1 MRLLLDQDRPRGER
15 VRARD
20 LIALAVLVTPIA
32 VPLALAESSAPAL
45 RKSVD
50 FETAFAAGF
59 PAVGDEHHVADWK
72 LYAALVDGDVVAYA
86 GRIDPAIGHRLEE
99 AHGKGYQTQQVE
111 ASIKSD
117 ARLRAAFDE
126 QRRRIRTMVLYSDG
140 DGDASG
146 SCRRSLMYVGN
157 EFRLVLGAR
166 APGADALASATVAP
180 SCVESAAVRL
190 AITAGRS
197 PRFKCW
203 SSVDETTCGWRLPD
217 MPDSLKQVI
226 EDRYPA
232 SIKLRWRWRGLG
244 AVSRVRFV
252 DGNGN
257 RVADAEASD
266 VTTPLEL
273 GLEFVD
279 TNGRILWTAPS
290 TAPRRNR

>member
-32 VPLALAESSAPAL
+32 VPLALAKSSAPGL

-59 PAVGDEHHVADWK
+59 PA
-72 LYAALVDGDVVAYA
+72 
-86 GRIDPAIGHRLEE
+86 
-99 AHGKGYQTQQVE
+99 HGKGSQTQQVE

-126 QRRRIRTMVLYSDG
+126 QRRRTRTMVLYSDG
-140 DGDASG
+140 DASG
-146 SCRRSLMYVGN
+146 TCRRSLMYVGK

-166 APGADALASATVAP
+166 AAGADALASATVAP

-203 SSVDETTCGWRLPD
+203 S
-217 MPDSLKQVI
+217 I
-226 EDRYPA
+226 
-232 SIKLRWRWRGLG
+232 
-244 AVSRVRFV
+244 

-290 TAPRRNR
+290 TASRRNP

>member
-1 MRLLLDQDRPRGER
+1 

-32 VPLALAESSAPAL
+32 VPLALAKSSAPGL

-59 PAVGDEHHVADWK
+59 PA
-72 LYAALVDGDVVAYA
+72 
-86 GRIDPAIGHRLEE
+86 
-99 AHGKGYQTQQVE
+99 HGKGSQTQQVE

-126 QRRRIRTMVLYSDG
+126 QRRRTRTMVLYSDG
-140 DGDASG
+140 DASG
-146 SCRRSLMYVGN
+146 TCRRSLMYVGK

-166 APGADALASATVAP
+166 AAGADALASATVAP

-203 SSVDETTCGWRLPD
+203 S
-217 MPDSLKQVI
+217 I
-226 EDRYPA
+226 
-232 SIKLRWRWRGLG
+232 
-244 AVSRVRFV
+244 

-273 GLEFVD
+273 GLEFVAWASSNRREWACFRASLPA
-279 TNGRILWTAPS
+279 TWPRFFRS
-290 TAPRRNR
+290 TRVSRSRSRSSTLTDETSRATCES

>member
-32 VPLALAESSAPAL
+32 VPLALAKSSAPGL

-59 PAVGDEHHVADWK
+59 PA
-72 LYAALVDGDVVAYA
+72 
-86 GRIDPAIGHRLEE
+86 
-99 AHGKGYQTQQVE
+99 HGKGSQTQQVE

-126 QRRRIRTMVLYSDG
+126 QRRRTRTMVLYSDG
-140 DGDASG
+140 DASG
-146 SCRRSLMYVGN
+146 TCRRSLMYVGK

-166 APGADALASATVAP
+166 AAGADALASATVAP

-203 SSVDETTCGWRLPD
+203 S
-217 MPDSLKQVI
+217 I
-226 EDRYPA
+226 
-232 SIKLRWRWRGLG
+232 
-244 AVSRVRFV
+244 

-273 GLEFVD
+273 GLEFVAWASSNRREWACFRASLPA
-279 TNGRILWTAPS
+279 TWPRFFRS
-290 TAPRRNR
+290 TRVSRSRSRSSTLTDETSRATCES

>member
-1 MRLLLDQDRPRGER
+1 

-59 PAVGDEHHVADWK
+59 PA
-72 LYAALVDGDVVAYA
+72 
-86 GRIDPAIGHRLEE
+86 
-99 AHGKGYQTQQVE
+99 HGKGSQTQQVE

-126 QRRRIRTMVLYSDG
+126 QRRRTRTMVLYSDG
-140 DGDASG
+140 DASG
-146 SCRRSLMYVGN
+146 TCRRSLMYVGK

-166 APGADALASATVAP
+166 AAGADALASATVAP

-203 SSVDETTCGWRLPD
+203 S
-217 MPDSLKQVI
+217 I
-226 EDRYPA
+226 
-232 SIKLRWRWRGLG
+232 
-244 AVSRVRFV
+244 

-273 GLEFVD
+273 GLEFVAWASSNRREWACFRASLPA
-279 TNGRILWTAPS
+279 TWPRFFRS
-290 TAPRRNR
+290 TRVSRSRSRSSTLTDETSRATCES